1 MRDNLAKDELEAGV
15 DAASL
20 SKIKV
25 TRPKDKKQSA
35 PKKVK
40 SGDITERL
48 QALAEELEATK
59 PDLPPVKPAFEAD
72 DNGLFE
78 SAKKKSKSSEAD
90 STDILGTTSSEAS
103 IEAEEPAVEPIV
115 EDVAEEVIEPSAEDS
130 IQLAEE
136 ETPEIAEEI
145 VPEVIEEITDEDPKS
160 SAPEEAEVLV
170 EKAAAE
176 PTAKKKPIISDDIDN
191 EVVVEPKPDPE
202 PVKEPAAKREKKTK
216 PAPSTSA
223 VPPRRANW
231 ARPAAT
237 QGWQKKNQSPDILSY
252 WMELR
257 NGNRYPTW
265 QSLDT
270 MKIGKFWPNCV
281 LVHCDRSVGRLQ
293 LEPTF
298 SNELRQAAR
307 RANPLRDFSSD
318 IDFTPMVVDW
328 VLSLARDVANTA
340 KPAHG
345 TEYFPS
351 VFDEIPLRVIALP
364 LSEDQIE
371 IDHVLCYVQK
381 L

>member
-25 TRPKDKKQSA
+25 TRPKDKKKST
-35 PKKVK
+35 PKKIK

-48 QALAEELEATK
+48 QALADELEATK
-59 PDLPPVKPAFEAD
+59 PDLPPAKPAFEAD
-72 DNGLFE
+72 DSGLFE
-78 SAKKKSKSSEAD
+78 NTKKKSKAASAEPE
-90 STDILGTTSSEAS
+90 DILGTSSSETSSAS
-103 IEAEEPAVEPIV
+103 EPIV
-115 EDVAEEVIEPSAEDS
+115 EEVIEEITDVTPQETSPVAEEEV
-130 IQLAEE
+130 
-136 ETPEIAEEI
+136 PEILEAAEEI
-145 VPEVIEEITDEDPKS
+145 VPEVIEEITDDEPVAADPVESEIIPEDPPS
-160 SAPEEAEVLV
+160 DPA
-170 EKAAAE
+170 
-176 PTAKKKPIISDDIDN
+176 AKKKPIISD
-191 EVVVEPKPDPE
+191 EVEEEAAAEPEVGAEPE
-202 PVKEPAAKREKKTK
+202 PEKEPAVKAKKKEE
-216 PAPSTSA
+216 PAPKASA

-231 ARPAAT
+231 ARPAAA
-237 QGWQKKNQSPDILSY
+237 QGWQKKNQAPDILSY

-281 LVHCDRSVGRLQ
+281 LVHCDRTAGRLQ
-293 LEPTF
+293 LEPSF

-364 LSEDQIE
+364 LSEDQVE